1 MSASDSCVVF
11 LSLWSPLICL
21 FQMLLPF
28 PFLLPLCIPW
38 TLPFGFVFCVVIQS
52 VAVSALPAPLLIYLS
67 SFVFSTF
74 LAFCSLLLKTHL
86 SWLLCIPLPFPISS
100 SAFPSLPQMLLF
112 FLGLKW
118 MVFLRKSV
126 ADFCWARGPEC
137 HSSRLIYPP
146 PLSSCYAWSLNFPFL
161 LFFLCFCSQIPP
173 LILPRPPPF
182 SLIFHRSRLIL
193 SEHDTCSL
201 HATGFPHFEL
211 FEMLKNMSCW
221 LNTHGILCIINCEV
235 TLWLHNNPHAKLVI
249 NVWLRAVKIIRNSS
263 GGGWGRWNH

>member
-1 MSASDSCVVF
+1 MSASDSCFCCVS
-11 LSLWSPLICL
+11 LSLVSFNLFISNAASFSLPPSSMHSLNFALLLCL
-21 FQMLLPF
+21 LCCHTVCNCLCFACSAPELSIKLGF
-28 PFLLPLCIPW
+28 FFL
-38 TLPFGFVFCVVIQS
+38 TFC
-52 VAVSALPAPLLIYLS
+52 
-67 SFVFSTF
+67 

-86 SWLLCIPLPFPISS
+86 FWLLCFPLPFPISS
-100 SAFPSLPQMLLF
+100 SAFPSLPQTLLF

-201 HATGFPHFEL
+201 HTTGFPHSEL
-211 FEMLKNMSCW
+211 SEMLKNMSCW
-221 LNTHGILCIINCEV
+221 TAQ
-235 TLWLHNNPHAKLVI
+235 WP
-249 NVWLRAVKIIRNSS
+249 
-263 GGGWGRWNH
+263 